1 MDIMRTLWRA
11 ILTSPP
17 YAALTY
23 ARPTWFPEPWPGQRV
38 LAPVGRGV
46 RAAVI
51 EGPEQAAP
59 EGVALKELLWP
70 LDREPLLDAAWMDMA
85 RNLAARQMAPLG
97 RILEAVLP
105 RGLRT
110 SQLTFALADRVGGRF
125 PAGLPP
131 RALGGLGEADRMAL
145 MDVWLAGNMR
155 VRVHPA
161 KEARERQVSLACDPP
176 WPVRPNARKRI
187 ELLDFL
193 LAEGPQSLEA
203 LARTLGPGAPALA
216 QALAKAEL
224 VRVSYTVGEDDP
236 FESEAGA
243 CAVNGGELAN
253 TGEQETALAVLRE
266 ALDSSRPESV
276 LVHGVTGSGK
286 THVYL
291 ELAARCL
298 ESGRSAI
305 LLAPEV
311 ALACALWRAVSAR
324 FPDAER
330 VFYHGYQSPA
340 RREASF
346 LRLGH
351 GTRPALVVGTRSAL
365 FLPVRKLGM
374 VVLDEE
380 HDESF
385 KQEERLSYQAKEVA
399 HFRVGGQGGLL
410 VLGSATPDL
419 KTFHAAGAG
428 RIPLVRMT
436 RRAGGG
442 TLPSVRVLDITNLR
456 DPETPLADEAQE
468 RLRETLA
475 AGEQAMILL
484 NRRGYAPLMY
494 CLDCGQTV
502 RCPDCHVGLT
512 WHKRSGRLVCHYC
525 GHTLS
530 WPMLCPGC
538 GTGNFLPLGEGTE
551 RLEEQLRA
559 LVPDSGRILRLDR
572 DSARRQERLE
582 DILGRF
588 AKGEAQVLVG
598 TQMLAKGHHFPDVTL
613 VVAVNADLGLNLPDY
628 RAAERAFQ
636 LMVQVSGRAGR
647 GERPGEV
654 LIQTR
659 NPGLPFWKFV
669 VEGDYQGFYEREI
682 ALREK
687 YRYPPFVKLALLRLS
702 FPADWE
708 EGGAAVAAFGKA
720 LREAAR
726 PLSVTALG
734 PAPAPL
740 ARLRGRKRYHC
751 LLKASDWP
759 AIRAL
764 FARLHRDNPSPRH
777 LRLDLDLDPVNM
789 L

>member
-1 MDIMRTLWRA
+1 MRALWRA
-11 ILTSPP
+11 VLTSPP

-23 ARPTWFPEPWPGQRV
+23 ARPAWFPEPWPGQRV
-38 LAPVGRGV
+38 LAPVGQGL
-46 RAAVI
+46 RAAVLA
-51 EGPEQAAP
+51 GPEENAP
-59 EGVALKELLWP
+59 EGVTLKELLWP
-70 LDREPLLDAAWMDMA
+70 LDREPLLDVAWMDMA
-85 RNLAARQMAPLG
+85 RNLAARQMVPLG
-97 RILEAVLP
+97 RILEAILP

-110 SQLTFALADRVGGRF
+110 AQLTFALADRAGGRF

-131 RALGGLGEADRMAL
+131 RALKSMDDANRAAL
-145 MDVWLAGNMR
+145 MDIWLAGNMR

-176 WPVRPNARKRI
+176 WPVRPNAKKRI

-193 LAEGPQSLEA
+193 LAEGPHSLEA
-203 LARTLGPGAPALA
+203 LARVLGPGAPALA
-216 QALAKAEL
+216 HALANAGF
-224 VRVSYTVGEDDP
+224 VRVSYAAEEDDP
-236 FESEAGA
+236 FESGVGA
-243 CAVNGGELAN
+243 CATPAEELAN
-253 TGEQETALAVLRE
+253 TGEQEAALAMLRTALESPGA
-266 ALDSSRPESV
+266 ESV

-291 ELAARCL
+291 ELAAHCL

-324 FPDAER
+324 FPEAER
-330 VFYHGYQSPA
+330 IFYHGYQSPA

-351 GTRPALVVGTRSAL
+351 GKRPALVVGTRSAL
-365 FLPVRKLGM
+365 FLPVPKLGM

-399 HFRVGGQGGLL
+399 HFRVRSQGGLL

-419 KTFHAAGAG
+419 KTFHAASSGS
-428 RIPLVRMT
+428 IPLVTMT
-436 RRAGGG
+436 HRAGGG
-442 TLPSVRVLDITNLR
+442 TLPSVRVLDITELR
-456 DPETPLADEAQE
+456 DPETPLADEALE

-475 AGEQAMILL
+475 AGDQAMILL

-512 WHKRSGRLVCHYC
+512 WHKRSERLVCHYC

-530 WPMLCPGC
+530 WPLLCPGC
-538 GTGNFLPLGEGTE
+538 GGGNFLPLGEGTE
-551 RLEEQLRA
+551 RLEEQLRK
-559 LVPDSGRILRLDR
+559 LVPEPERILRLDR

-582 DILGRF
+582 DILARFSQGR
-588 AKGEAQVLVG
+588 AQVLVG

-613 VVAVNADLGLNLPDY
+613 VVAVNADVGLNLPDY
-628 RAAERAFQ
+628 RASERAFQ

-647 GERPGEV
+647 GERHGEV

-669 VEGDYQGFYEREI
+669 IEGDYQGFYEREI

-702 FPADWE
+702 FPVDWE
-708 EGGAAVAAFGKA
+708 EGGATVAAFGKA
-720 LREAAR
+720 LRGAAK
-726 PLSVTALG
+726 PLSITALG

-751 LLKASDWP
+751 LLKAADWP
-759 AIRAL
+759 AIRNL
-764 FARLHRDNPSPRH
+764 FARLHRNNPAPRH
-777 LRLDLDLDPVNM
+777 LRLELDLDPVNM